1 MQPACRPPRRNCP
14 RRDVVGL
21 HREEVVCRRTGRP
34 RHVDAHGQIPIAG
47 TSRKT
52 GSLTASAPG
61 GMVTEDP
68 PLNVSGRSD
77 PGTMAAPVLRIA
89 RCAAPMLSGAVRTRS
104 SAAHARPGPDARV
117 DDLAQCL
124 VGESG
129 GQNRNPDKVRC
140 LRAGAPCTDPM
151 GIARIILGASG
162 GRCGQTG
169 NGQSEENEAESREA
183 TMPLGDARTG
193 SHAFGFT

>member
-1 MQPACRPPRRNCP
+1 MLTARS
-14 RRDVVGL
+14 
-21 HREEVVCRRTGRP
+21 
-34 RHVDAHGQIPIAG
+34 PIAG

-77 PGTMAAPVLRIA
+77 PGTMAAPVR
-89 RCAAPMLSGAVRTRS
+89 VRQPRTHDL
-104 SAAHARPGPDARV
+104 APDARV

-169 NGQSEENEAESREA
+169 NG
-183 TMPLGDARTG
+183 
-193 SHAFGFT
+193 